1 MKPTT
6 IETLARVEDLLKTLG
21 EVRCRFLFGGYSL
34 TIDKA
39 AFGMLVEG
47 EFFLRANEQSA
58 AYFTER
64 KLSKL
69 KFTRRGRAVYLNYY
83 QVDNELWDNPNLL
96 VRLAADSITSAN
108 EDIAHR
114 QQALRVKDLPN
125 LSLQYEIWLWEAGI
139 GDVPTLKAYGSK
151 ACWLKLRTIKKNC
164 GVKTLYALEGAIV
177 GLHEAALPADTRR
190 ELYEWFMQ
198 QSCSLSEG

>member
-6 IETLARVEDLLKTLG
+6 TETLARVEDILKTLG
-21 EVRCRFLFGGYSL
+21 EVHCRSLFGGYSL

-47 EFFLRANEQSA
+47 ELFLRANEQSA
-58 AYFTER
+58 AWFTQR

-83 QVDNELWDNPNLL
+83 QVDSELWDNPDLL
-96 VRLAADSITSAN
+96 IRLAADSITSVN
-108 EDIAHR
+108 EALAHR
-114 QQALRVKDLPN
+114 QQELRVKDLPN
-125 LSLQYEIWLWEAGI
+125 LSLQYEIWLWEVGI
-139 GDVPTLKAYGSK
+139 SDVPTLKACGSK

-164 GVKTLYALEGAIV
+164 GVKTLYALEGAIA
-177 GLHEAALPADTRR
+177 GLHEAALPAETRR
-190 ELYEWFMQ
+190 ELYEWFIQ
-198 QSCSLSEG
+198 QPSLLSEG

>member
-1 MKPTT
+1 MKSTT
-6 IETLARVEDLLKTLG
+6 TETLARVEDLLKTLG
-21 EVRCRFLFGGYSL
+21 EVRCRSLFGGYSL

-47 EFFLRANEQSA
+47 ELFLRANEQSA
-58 AYFTER
+58 AWFTQR

-83 QVDNELWDNPNLL
+83 QVDSELWDNPDLL
-96 VRLAADSITSAN
+96 IRLAADSITSVN
-108 EDIAHR
+108 EALAHR
-114 QQALRVKDLPN
+114 QQELRVKDLPN
-125 LSLQYEIWLWEAGI
+125 LSLQYEIWLWEVGI
-139 GDVPTLKAYGSK
+139 SDVPTLKASGSK

-177 GLHEAALPADTRR
+177 GLHEAARPAETRR
-190 ELYEWFMQ
+190 DLSEWFIQ
-198 QSCSLSEG
+198 QPSSLSEG